1 MKDNGGQ
8 SNAAFAQTSPLYGQ
22 QASVIM
28 TSLKCPIPGCLYE
41 TPESSEKVACALL
54 AAHSPV
60 HTTIAQTGNTSRG
73 PKLDRPTVDVGI
85 NQEQWN
91 IFVRRWDAFTAGS
104 GLDPSSCSS
113 QLFQCAGQSLGDSS
127 LSPLLDATGRK

>member
-1 MKDNGGQ
+1 
-8 SNAAFAQTSPLYGQ
+8 
-22 QASVIM
+22 M
-28 TSLKCPIPGCLYE
+28 TSLKCPIPGCHYE

-60 HTTIAQTGNTSRG
+60 HTTVPQTGNMSRG

-104 GLDPSSCSS
+104 GLDPSSCLS
-113 QLFQCAGQSLGDSS
+113 QLFQCASQSLGDS
-127 LSPLLDATGRK
+127 LLKADPSIISKPINDLMIA